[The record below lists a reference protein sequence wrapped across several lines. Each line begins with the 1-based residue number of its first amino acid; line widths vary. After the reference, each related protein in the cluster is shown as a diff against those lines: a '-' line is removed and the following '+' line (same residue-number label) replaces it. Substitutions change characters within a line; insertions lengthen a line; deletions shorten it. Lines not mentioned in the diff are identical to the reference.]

1 MGITFKYEYRLTDYT
16 DTVVIEG
23 EFDLEVH
30 CYSIRSPDVK
40 TKGMFKLME
49 VEREKI
55 HEYKPFKKIEMK
67 VTNVHTGSVRY
78 L

>member
-1 MGITFKYEYRLTDYT
+1 MYTRFKYEYRLTDYT

-23 EFDLEVH
+23 EFILDIC
-30 CYSIRSPDVK
+30 CYSIRSPDVRDR
-40 TKGMFKLME
+40 GMFKLME
-49 VEREKI
+49 VEQERL
-55 HEYKPFKKIEMK
+55 YKYRPFKKIEMK